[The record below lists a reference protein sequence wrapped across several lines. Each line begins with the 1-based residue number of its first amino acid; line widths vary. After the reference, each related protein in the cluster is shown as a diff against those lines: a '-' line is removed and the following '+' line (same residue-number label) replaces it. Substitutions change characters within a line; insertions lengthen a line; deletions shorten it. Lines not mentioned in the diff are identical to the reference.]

1 MNGTAPVRPTTR
13 RVVVGGALGLIAAAI
28 AISGALFLQ
37 TASSAAPPSAAAPS
51 GEILGAEYPDATIEA
66 DGVVTAA
73 DGVLPEGVTV
83 WDDGYPAIANLN
95 PDLLNALRAAVTD
108 AGDDGIEL
116 FVNSGWRSAEYQE
129 QLLREAV
136 FEYGSEEEAARWVAS
151 ANASAHVSG
160 LAVDVGSADAIA
172 WLAQYGAG
180 YGLCQIYGNEPWHYE
195 VRPDAIDRG
204 CPPSYADPTQDPR
217 NE

>member
-1 MNGTAPVRPTTR
+1 V
-13 RVVVGGALGLIAAAI
+13 I
-28 AISGALFLQ
+28 
-37 TASSAAPPSAAAPS
+37 
-51 GEILGAEYPDATIEA
+51 
-66 DGVVTAA
+66 TAA
-73 DGVLPEGVTV
+73 DGVLPGGVTV

-108 AGDDGIEL
+108 ADDDGIEL
-116 FVNSGWRSAEYQE
+116 FVNSGWRSAAYQE

-160 LAVDVGSADAIA
+160 LAVDVGPADAIA
-172 WLAQYGAG
+172 WLAQHGAG

-195 VRPDAIDRG
+195 LRPDAIDRG
-204 CPPSYADPTQDPR
+204 CPPPYADPTQDPR